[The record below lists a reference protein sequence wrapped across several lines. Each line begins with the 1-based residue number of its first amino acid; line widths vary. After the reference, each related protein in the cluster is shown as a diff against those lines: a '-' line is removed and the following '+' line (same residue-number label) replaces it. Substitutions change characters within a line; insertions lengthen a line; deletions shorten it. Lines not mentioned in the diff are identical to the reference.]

1 MFEKKITF
9 LKEIRKTVLYV
20 DFSKTNFVLQIV
32 LVKIQYIEVFLKTWK
47 KFIKIKK
54 NPKCGCNKTILT

>member
-54 NPKCGCNKTILT
+54 TQSVAAIKQF